1 MNKPLIRRYGSS
13 LSSRLKLLTCLWVG
27 AALFSIAFT
36 LVLSWRLEGAGAAI
50 NDAGS
55 LRMRTYRLA
64 YSVSQAD
71 SAAIAPQI
79 EAFETTLH
87 NI

>member
-1 MNKPLIRRYGSS
+1 M
-13 LSSRLKLLTCLWVG
+13 LTCLWVG

-50 NDAGS
+50 NEAGS

-64 YSVSQAD
+64 YLT
-71 SAAIAPQI
+71 
-79 EAFETTLH
+79 ERLH
-87 NI
+87 IPMTI